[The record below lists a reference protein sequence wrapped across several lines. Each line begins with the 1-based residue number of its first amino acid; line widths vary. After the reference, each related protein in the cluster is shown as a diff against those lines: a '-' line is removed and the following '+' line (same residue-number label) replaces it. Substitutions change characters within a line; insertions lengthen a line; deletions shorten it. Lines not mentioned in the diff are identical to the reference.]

1 MILNSFIVGFLFAI
15 TPTIKSNILLHKIQ
29 KEEVIL
35 YSNIISTL
43 FIFFFNKKF
52 MLQKDIIYNYKL
64 LILLIALSVISYT
77 YNNIL
82 TDLFQNFDSSQ
93 VMILIKCFETIF
105 LFLLSNS
112 KITIKKILSI
122 LLIIIGTLLYL

>member
-43 FIFFFNKKF
+43 FIFLFNKKF

-64 LILLIALSVISYT
+64 LILLVALSVISYT

-82 TDLFQNFDSSQ
+82 SDLFKKFDSSQ

-112 KITIKKILSI
+112 KITIKKVLSI
-122 LLIIIGTLLYL
+122 LFIIIGTFLYL

>member
-15 TPTIKSNILLHKIQ
+15 TPLIKSNILLHKIQ

-43 FIFFFNKKF
+43 FIFIFNKKF
-52 MLQKDIIYNYKL
+52 ILQKDIIYNYKL
-64 LILLIALSVISYT
+64 LILLVTLSVISYT

-82 TDLFQNFDSSQ
+82 SDLFTKFDSSK
-93 VMILIKCFETIF
+93 VMIIIKCFETIF
-105 LFLLSNS
+105 LFLLSDS
-112 KITIKKILSI
+112 KFSIKKIISLF
-122 LLIIIGTLLYL
+122 LIITGTVLYL

>member
-43 FIFFFNKKF
+43 FIFLFNKKF
-52 MLQKDIIYNYKL
+52 ILQKDIIYNHKL
-64 LILLIALSVISYT
+64 IILLVSLSVISYT
-77 YNNIL
+77 YNTIL
-82 TDLFQNFDSSQ
+82 SDLFSKFDSSQ
-93 VMILIKCFETIF
+93 VMIIIKCFETIF

-112 KITIKKILSI
+112 KFTLKKILSLAMI
-122 LLIIIGTLLYL
+122 VAGTVLYL

>member
-43 FIFFFNKKF
+43 FIFLFNKSI
-52 MLQKDIIYNYKL
+52 MLKKDIVYNYKL
-64 LILLIALSVISYT
+64 LILLVALSVISYT

-82 TDLFQNFDSSQ
+82 ADLFKNFDSSQ

-112 KITIKKILSI
+112 KITIKKVLSV
-122 LLIIIGTLLYL
+122 LFIIAGTFLYL